1 MQATIFAKT
10 SILDVLLCSEYI
22 SDYLG
27 VSSIIT
33 KWTCH
38 FESSKNPS
46 NLTSIIFKYLEQKF
60 PLAIKLCSKSVRT
73 SPWRTR
79 TVLLRSSGFY
89 IVNLEHVYN
98 RVAVSISDNDLFD
111 IYIYIYIYIH
121 IYIYIYIYGNH
132 GDNKLDIHLEQNSS
146 AIAFFCCIRHLTTNV
161 HCFTAIYKFAMKFN
175 NLMIFIYTSNRIYIT
190 TIDVNW

>member
-1 MQATIFAKT
+1 MKCFVKIVNGWIQATIFAKR

-46 NLTSIIFKYLEQKF
+46 NLTSIIFNYLEQKF

-73 SPWRTR
+73 SLWRTR
-79 TVLLRSSGFY
+79 TVLSRCSGFY
-89 IVNLEHVYN
+89 IINLEHVYN
-98 RVAVSISDNDLFD
+98 RVAVSVSDNDLFD
-111 IYIYIYIYIH
+111 IYIYIY
-121 IYIYIYIYGNH
+121 GNH
-132 GDNKLDIHLEQNSS
+132 GDNKPHIHLEQNIS
-146 AIAFFCCIRHLTTNV
+146 ALAFFCCRYLQ
-161 HCFTAIYKFAMKFN
+161 IYN
-175 NLMIFIYTSNRIYIT
+175 EIQ
-190 TIDVNW
+190 